1 MKNAILLLITALC
14 TTIAVGSVSARVRVE
29 DAAGAQTPNTYQ
41 KSGKI
46 NSVDLGS
53 RAIVIDGVSYLF
65 PSSNVKLRNKTTTVT
80 SAQQLKKG
88 MSIGFNSKPGSAGS
102 RAQITDVWILE

>member
-1 MKNAILLLITALC
+1 MKKSILLLITVLC
-14 TTIAVGSVSARVRVE
+14 AAMAAVPASARVRVE
-29 DAAGAQTPNTYQ
+29 DAAGAQTQSTYQ

-65 PSSNVKLRNKTTTVT
+65 PSSNVKLRNKTATVT